1 MRRHRSHSI
10 KTAALAYRISDDI
23 IPAALIHLNLEQKVK
38 VSVFPRN
45 FIILEIILW
54 DQDG

>member
-10 KTAALAYRISDDI
+10 KTAAVAYRISDDI